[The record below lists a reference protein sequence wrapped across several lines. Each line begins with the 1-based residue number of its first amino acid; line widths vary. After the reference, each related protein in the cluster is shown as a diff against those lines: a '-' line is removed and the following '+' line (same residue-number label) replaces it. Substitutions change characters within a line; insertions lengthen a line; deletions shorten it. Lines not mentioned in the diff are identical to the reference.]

1 MNAETAE
8 REMMKLKNQTVD
20 LGLTGYDELFM
31 TGQERADSRKPK
43 VEEIPLTELTP
54 FKNHPFKVKNDAEM
68 AELMKSI
75 ADAGVLSPALARPKE
90 DGGYELI
97 SGHRRLA
104 ACKALGMDTMPV
116 IVRQL
121 TDEEAVITMVDS
133 NLQREHI
140 LPSEKAFAYKMKMEA
155 MRRKAGRPEKNSSQV
170 ATNFDTA
177 AEIGKSAGESRDQV
191 FRYIRLTNL
200 IPEILQ
206 MVDDGKIALTPAVE
220 LSYLQPSEQEAL
232 FSIMDCDEVTPS
244 LSQAQRL
251 RRMSENQ
258 TLTDTAAMQLMSE
271 VKGNQ
276 VEYVKVPV
284 DSLRSYFRPD
294 TSMKQMAETLVKA
307 MDFYNKHLERQRRDR
322 DAR

>member
-1 MNAETAE
+1 
-8 REMMKLKNQTVD
+8 MMKLKNQTVD
-20 LGLTGYDELFM
+20 LGLSGYDELFM
-31 TGQERADSRKPK
+31 TEQERADTRKPK
-43 VEEIPLTELTP
+43 VEELQLSELTP

-75 ADAGVLSPALARPKE
+75 ADAGVLSPALARLRE
-90 DGGYELI
+90 GGGYELI
-97 SGHRRLA
+97 SGHRRLV

-116 IVRQL
+116 IVRRL

-140 LPSEKAFAYKMKMEA
+140 LPSEKAFAYKMKLDA
-155 MRRKAGRPEKNSSQV
+155 LKHQGKTSAQV
-170 ATNFDTA
+170 AQKLSV
-177 AEIGKSAGESRDQV
+177 EIVGEAAGESKDQV
-191 FRYIRLTNL
+191 RRYIRLTNL

-220 LSYLQPSEQEAL
+220 LSYLQPPEQETL

-251 RRMSENQ
+251 RRMSEEQ
-258 TLTDTAAMQLMSE
+258 RFTDSAVMQLMSE

-284 DSLRSYFRPD
+284 DKLRSYFRPD
-294 TSMKQMAETLVKA
+294 TSMEQMTETLVKA
-307 MDFYNKHLERQRRDR
+307 MDFYNKHLERQRQDR